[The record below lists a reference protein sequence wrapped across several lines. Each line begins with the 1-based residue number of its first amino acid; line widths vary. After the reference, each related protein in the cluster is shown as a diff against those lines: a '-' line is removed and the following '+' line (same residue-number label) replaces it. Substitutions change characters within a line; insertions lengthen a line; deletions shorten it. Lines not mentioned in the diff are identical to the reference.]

1 MANFIFTTTDELA
14 TFITNEGIKATK
26 FSVTYFTDE
35 QKSRTKNK
43 VKTVNKLV
51 KTEMRLAE
59 SYQNKVENRIEKDYT
74 PDSPKG
80 LEYVSP
86 FFFRGIK
93 AQDLRLNAYSSGMIP
108 TTKYYHN
115 GSVKTIEELKGLD
128 LLSPSFF
135 TKKETVGKG
144 QVTEEDDFFVTRLR
158 LNRVI
163 TFGYKNITFV
173 NVDGL
178 FDYLDSVKQVDELVS
193 EVLKNK

>member
-1 MANFIFTTTDELA
+1 
-14 TFITNEGIKATK
+14 
-26 FSVTYFTDE
+26 
-35 QKSRTKNK
+35 
-43 VKTVNKLV
+43 
-51 KTEMRLAE
+51 MRLAE
-59 SYQNKVENRIEKDYT
+59 SYQNKIENRIEKDYK

-93 AQDLRLNAYSSGMIP
+93 AQDLRLNAYSSGIIP

-144 QVTEEDDFFVTRLR
+144 QVTDEQDFFVTRLR

-163 TFGYKNITFV
+163 MFTYKKKTFINVEGLKHYLENVEEV
-173 NVDGL
+173 N
-178 FDYLDSVKQVDELVS
+178 E
-193 EVLKNK
+193 EVLPYAEIV

>member
-144 QVTEEDDFFVTRLR
+144 QVTDEQDFFVTRLR

-163 TFGYKNITFV
+163 VFTYKKKTFV
-173 NVDGL
+173 NVDAL
-178 FDYLDSVKQVDELVS
+178 KTYLDQVDEVNES
-193 EVLKNK
+193 VKPYVEMM

>member
-1 MANFIFTTTDELA
+1 MANFILTTTDELA

-26 FSVTYFTDE
+26 FSAIYFTDE

-43 VKTVNKLV
+43 VKQVNKLV

-59 SYQNKVENRIEKDYT
+59 SYQNKIENRIEKDYK

-93 AQDLRLNAYSSGMIP
+93 AQDLRLNAYSSGIIP

-144 QVTEEDDFFVTRLR
+144 QVTDEQDFFVTRLR

-163 TFGYKNITFV
+163 MFTYKKKTFINVEGLKHYLENVEEV
-173 NVDGL
+173 N
-178 FDYLDSVKQVDELVS
+178 E
-193 EVLKNK
+193 EVLPYAEIV

>member
-1 MANFIFTTTDELA
+1 MKNYKFVTTEELANFITKQ
-14 TFITNEGIKATK
+14 GIKATK
-26 FSVTYFTDE
+26 FSALYFTDE
-35 QKSRTKNK
+35 SKSRTKKK

-51 KTEMRLAE
+51 QTEMRLGE
-59 SYQNKVENRIEKDYT
+59 SYKNKIENRIDGEYT
-74 PDSPKG
+74 PDSPRG

-86 FFFRGIK
+86 FFFRAIK
-93 AQDLRLNAYSSGMIP
+93 AGDLRLNAYSSGYVP
-108 TTKYYHN
+108 KTTYYHN
-115 GSVKTIEELKGLD
+115 GEPKTVEQLKGLD
-128 LLSPSFF
+128 LLTPSFF
-135 TKKETVGKG
+135 AKKETVGKG

>member
-144 QVTEEDDFFVTRLR
+144 QVTDEQDFFVTRLR

-163 TFGYKNITFV
+163 VFTYKKKTFV
-173 NVDGL
+173 NVDAL
-178 FDYLDSVKQVDELVS
+178 KTYLNQVDEVNES
-193 EVLKNK
+193 IKPYVEMM

>member
-59 SYQNKVENRIEKDYT
+59 SYQNKIENRIEKDYT

-144 QVTEEDDFFVTRLR
+144 QVTDEQDFFVTRLR

-163 TFGYKNITFV
+163 VFTYKKKTFV
-173 NVDGL
+173 NVDAL
-178 FDYLDSVKQVDELVS
+178 KTYLNQVDEVNES
-193 EVLKNK
+193 IKPYIEMM

>member
-26 FSVTYFTDE
+26 FSTTYFTDE

-59 SYQNKVENRIEKDYT
+59 SYQNKIVNRIEKDYT

-144 QVTEEDDFFVTRLR
+144 QVTDEQDFFVTRLR

-163 TFGYKNITFV
+163 VFTYKKKTFV
-173 NVDGL
+173 NVDAL
-178 FDYLDSVKQVDELVS
+178 QTYLEQVDEVN
-193 EVLKNK
+193 ENIKPYVEMM